1 MTAKPEIILRR
12 ATIDDSEA
20 IARAVTMAF
29 GEDMTRRLCGD
40 RGVEIFERIVRLDNT
55 QYSYRNALVAEVDGV
70 PAGAIIGYDGA
81 RLRELRE
88 QTFQVIRRH
97 IDVMPSVEEETTPDE
112 FYLDSVGVLPAFRGC
127 GVGRKLIVALCDKAV
142 AEGHTRIG
150 LLVDFENPHAER
162 LYLSLG
168 FKRVEVKKFM
178 GHDVWHLQYMG

>member
-1 MTAKPEIILRR
+1 MIMKQITVRCATVEDAPII
-12 ATIDDSEA
+12 AAAMAMA
-20 IARAVTMAF
+20 IGEQSVQQYCGANYNVVLEELARM
-29 GEDMTRRLCGD
+29 EHS
-40 RGVEIFERIVRLDNT
+40 